1 MTIKG
6 PGVSAPGPFLSK
18 EGDCVI
24 WKIKLKGK
32 SISAYKSPD
41 SIKVVRHIAN
51 DNSERVAID
60 YYTDSYRT
68 RYLLQSENL
77 WVSASQVLVLS
88 TEVESDKPANKY
100 DSDTLK
106 AHISSNARLYHL
118 VGETME
124 PYRSANMLPNA
135 TTLIVDGTFMQHRNG
150 TIEVYYRISDG
161 TYSGYWI
168 KTDSNVSVIE
178 NLSSP
183 KVETKPK
190 TTVLRQT
197 FTPLAHVHVSEPAAT
212 SPSTGGPRLRT
223 TVIGGNKLGPPLF
236 IPPASAQDFV
246 NSMMPGLVTEKPSS
260 SSGSGANTGTGDR
273 YVDGIT
279 IGSMYEDSDDESTA
293 IIYKSYNDYIKS
305 AIDNKTLLES
315 AVNYLAS
322 RRDWV
327 GNATRLLSGLY
338 NKYVDTEDEVA
349 AGTSFTGVP
358 IYRYNFVH
366 GLPFQFTPLTDR
378 RYYNDTTEY
387 DTDDD
392 NCDQYG
398 RCFAKTIVSDTP
410 IVVFTPGLPRYLTS
424 ESLGITQSAEERN
437 SLANFVLT
445 GDADST
451 VEELLNSDKNLE
463 YFSLGVTTTE
473 YFKYVN
479 TLTRNSAILM
489 EIGDMSYHS
498 TSNKNVTLKTLDW
511 GKYNKDIDSKTVMA
525 DILGIDG
532 GVAFAFDP
540 QSSISASMSNSTTD
554 SSIASQINT
563 YSAQVRELEFLA
575 GATAASNA
583 LKGLQDLTSS
593 IVGGL
598 TGGTT
603 DDTGTN
609 LFSRIGTGINN
620 VVQGLNL
627 KFPEIWS
634 DSSYQKSYSCE
645 MRFVSPYAA
654 LFSCWRY
661 VLVPFFHLLPLAA
674 PRATKSLNSYTSPF
688 LIRAYSKGY
697 FNVEMG
703 IIDSMTY
710 KTFGDGDMITA
721 DGIPMQIDCD
731 ISFHDLYKQLTV
743 CTAGGSNA
751 ALFFNNTGL
760 IDLLGT
766 LSGVNMCRLSL
777 TDRLSMFA
785 INTYNSI
792 MDYSTN
798 FRRKISDKFNTH
810 LAKFSPTY

>member
-1 MTIKG
+1 M
-6 PGVSAPGPFLSK
+6 
-18 EGDCVI
+18 I
-24 WKIKLKGK
+24 WKIKFKGK

-41 SIKVVRHIAN
+41 SIKVVRHITN
-51 DNSERVAID
+51 DNLERVAVE
-60 YYTDSYRT
+60 YYTDTYRS

-77 WVSASQVLVLS
+77 WVNASQVLVLS
-88 TEVESDKPANKY
+88 SEEEMEKPVGAY
-100 DSDTLK
+100 DSDVLK
-106 AHISSNARLYHL
+106 VYISSNAKLYHL

-124 PYRSANMLPNA
+124 PDRAAGMLANS
-135 TTLIVDGTFMQHRNG
+135 TTLIVDSTFLQHRNAAV
-150 TIEVYYRISDG
+150 EVYYRIAEGDH
-161 TYSGYWI
+161 SGHWI

-178 NLSSP
+178 NLSNP
-183 KVETKPK
+183 KTETKAK

-197 FTPLAHVHVSEPAAT
+197 FTPSTSYNTNEPLLFTTPNAPEVRAIVPGGTQTNGSLFVPPT
-212 SPSTGGPRLRT
+212 SA
-223 TVIGGNKLGPPLF
+223 K
-236 IPPASAQDFV
+236 DFV
-246 NSMMPGLVTEKPSS
+246 NITMPGLVTEEEKKESSS
-260 SSGSGANTGTGDR
+260 SSGGSSSGEDSGSSGDDGEEGGDTGTGDR

-279 IGSMYEDSDDESTA
+279 IGSLYEDSDDESNT
-293 IIYKSYNDYIKS
+293 IIYGSYNDYISGAINSGTFMDS
-305 AIDNKTLLES
+305 AAS
-315 AVNYLAS
+315 YLAS
-322 RRDWV
+322 RGGIV
-327 GNATRLLSGLY
+327 GGATRFLSGLY
-338 NKYVDTEDEVA
+338 NKYVKTEDEVA
-349 AGTSFTGVP
+349 TGTSFTGVP

-424 ESLGITQSAEERN
+424 ESLGISQSAEEQN

-498 TSNKNVTLKTLDW
+498 TSNKGVALKALDW
-511 GKYNKDIDSKTVMA
+511 GNYNKDIDSKTIMA
-525 DILGIDG
+525 DVLGIDG

-540 QSSISASMSNSTTD
+540 QSSVSASLSNTTTD

-583 LKGLQDLTSS
+583 LSGLQSTISS
-593 IVGGL
+593 IVGGV

-634 DSSYQKSYSCE
+634 DSAQQKSYSCE
-645 MRFVSPYAA
+645 MKFVSPYAA

-743 CTAGGSNA
+743 CTAGGTNA

-785 INTYNSI
+785 INTYNSV
-792 MDYSTN
+792 MDVTTN

>member
-1 MTIKG
+1 M
-6 PGVSAPGPFLSK
+6 
-18 EGDCVI
+18 I
-24 WKIKLKGK
+24 WKIRLKGK

-41 SIKVVRHIAN
+41 SIKIVRHIAN

-60 YYTDSYRT
+60 YYTDSYRA

-77 WVSASQVLVLS
+77 WVNASQVLVLS
-88 TEVESDKPANKY
+88 TEEEVEKPANKY

-106 AHISSNARLYHL
+106 VYISSNARLYHL

-124 PYRSANMLPNA
+124 PDRAADMLPNS

-161 TYSGYWI
+161 IYSGYWI

-178 NLSSP
+178 NLSNP
-183 KVETKPK
+183 KVETKTK
-190 TTVLRQT
+190 VTALRQT
-197 FTPLAHVHVSEPAAT
+197 FTPFANTPASEPDVM
-212 SPSTGGPRLRT
+212 SPSTEAPQTRA
-223 TVIGGNKLGPPLF
+223 TVIGGNKLGTSLFVPPT
-236 IPPASAQDFV
+236 SAKDFV
-246 NSMMPGLVTEKPSS
+246 NITMPGLVTEEEKASS
-260 SSGSGANTGTGDR
+260 SSGSGGDSSGGDSGDTGDDEGGDTGADDR

-279 IGSMYEDSDDESTA
+279 IGSMYEDADDESTTV
-293 IIYKSYNDYIKS
+293 IYDSYNDYIS
-305 AIDNKTLLES
+305 GAIDNETFLES
-315 AVNYLAS
+315 AVSYLAS
-322 RRDWV
+322 RGGLV
-327 GNATRLLSGLY
+327 GGATRFIRGLY
-338 NKYVDTEDEVA
+338 NKYVDNEDEVA
-349 AGTSFTGVP
+349 TGTSFTGVP

-424 ESLGITQSAEERN
+424 ESLGITQSAEEQN

-511 GKYNKDIDSKTVMA
+511 GNYNKDIDSKTIMA
-525 DILGIDG
+525 DVLGIDG

-540 QSSISASMSNSTTD
+540 QSSVSASMSNSTTD

-575 GATAASNA
+575 GAIAASNV
-583 LKGLQDLTSS
+583 LSGLQDTISS
-593 IVGGL
+593 LVGGV

-609 LFSRIGTGINN
+609 MFSRIGTGINN

-743 CTAGGSNA
+743 CTAGGTNA

-785 INTYNSI
+785 INTYNSV
-792 MDYSTN
+792 MDVTTN